1 MPLPSSPPTRRSR
14 NTARS
19 SRAISAADGRVMAPE
34 APGSRSRLPRT
45 TMAPG
50 RMPPT
55 SCGAAREQP
64 ADRQP
69 LRSPGAAVVGEV
81 DPGHAVTVDAGD
93 QIALETSSSAGPL
106 PTNQF
111 YFTVTAQPIEADG
124 TPQASL
130 STPEWARPV
139 E

>member
-1 MPLPSSPPTRRSR
+1 
-14 NTARS
+14 
-19 SRAISAADGRVMAPE
+19 
-34 APGSRSRLPRT
+34 
-45 TMAPG
+45 
-50 RMPPT
+50 
-55 SCGAAREQP
+55 
-64 ADRQP
+64 
-69 LRSPGAAVVGEV
+69 VGEV

-139 E
+139 EYSSGPTGSGVPNQLVIHANPPGGMQRWTIKIPPQQNAHDNSDDNAVRVYVRKPAPAD